1 MATPVEDGV
10 HLAMLYHVPRI
21 FRNVLSSRFDD
32 LYLHTSDPPR
42 DVEHKF

>member
-1 MATPVEDGV
+1 MEDGV
-10 HLAMLYHVPRI
+10 YLAMLYYVPRI
-21 FRNVLSSRFDD
+21 LCDVLSSRFDD